1 MSDFQKHLAEEL
13 RDINFS
19 VKYYAREV
27 HYEFA
32 KQIINRRLELGLIQ
46 KELAEWVGTS
56 QGNISR
62 LEHGTLNPSFEL
74 ADRIA
79 MALGKKLKITME

>member
-1 MSDFQKHLAEEL
+1 MDDFQKRLAKEM

-19 VKYYAREV
+19 LRDYAREV

-32 KQIINRRLELGLIQ
+32 KQIIKYRLELGFTQ
-46 KELAEWVGTS
+46 KDLAEWVGTS

-79 MALGKKLKITME
+79 VALDKKLKITME